1 MLGELNL
8 AELAW
13 EGGGGVSGAP
23 PTPPRE
29 WLETALSGAPAA
41 AAAYDYCIIPV
52 REGGALQISSLV
64 YLFVKGVCQ
73 GSFFDFSETQ
83 GQMQIKEAS
92 LCLHLICF
100 LPCRLQ
106 SGVLFLKLSS
116 HLLVALLL
124 ILSSAALDLFCLVRW
139 KGANYVE

>member
-1 MLGELNL
+1 M
-8 AELAW
+8 
-13 EGGGGVSGAP
+13 GGGRRGFGGLP
-23 PTPPRE
+23 PTPPWE

-41 AAAYDYCIIPV
+41 AAAYDYFIIPV
-52 REGGALQISSLV
+52 REGGALQISPLV
-64 YLFVKGVCQ
+64 YLFVMGVCQ

-83 GQMQIKEAS
+83 GQTQIKEAS

-106 SGVLFLKLSS
+106 SGVLFPELSS